1 MRRTKNMGLRVKR
14 WTLLFCASIVVN
26 AALAQ
31 LEFAVADEIQEIR
44 QRYYSLQEHLDD
56 LQVYDFEKG
65 GKAYLQ
71 NGEIVKLSMT
81 SWQRAIDYYFTAQ
94 GDLYFI
100 FERAGE
106 QENRYYFTIQIGNPI
121 DVDLPT
127 LIRWQDPAGQIVDR
141 GQEEAELLALG
152 LEKASEAAQFFATAK
167 LYQTFPGVECRLLA
181 QNRSQVEQEVAT
193 IRRQVQKECERIDRA
208 SVEDKVEL
216 NCVDQTSRYCTPGT
230 ETTRWEFTEEGCDP
244 GCALTTF
251 TEKYVFYDQEGTVC
265 YREDASLTNLYGMAE
280 YSPYEQ
286 QSEQYFSKTVSYYVG
301 GELFYQEKQY
311 GLNDKVLY
319 IGVEPTINW
328 NVLE

>member
-1 MRRTKNMGLRVKR
+1 MRWTSKMGLRVKR

-26 AALAQ
+26 AVLAQ
-31 LEFAVADEIQEIR
+31 LEFAVADEIQEIC

-71 NGEIVKLSMT
+71 NGEIVKLSVT
-81 SWQRAIDYYFTAQ
+81 SWQRAVDYYFTAQ

-100 FERAGE
+100 FERAGK
-106 QENRYYFTIQIGNPI
+106 QENRYYFTIQLGNPI

-127 LIRWQDPAGQIVDR
+127 LIRWQDPAGQILDR
-141 GQEEAELLALG
+141 GQEEVELLTLG
-152 LEKASEAAQFFATAK
+152 LEKANEAVQFFANAK
-167 LYQTFPGVECRLLA
+167 LRQTFPGVECRLLA

-216 NCVDQTSRYCTPGT
+216 NCVDQTSRYCTPGM

-251 TEKYVFYDQEGTVC
+251 TEKYVFYDHEGMVFYQEEVL
-265 YREDASLTNLYGMAE
+265 LTNLFGMAE
-280 YSPYEQ
+280 YSLYEQ
-286 QSEQYFSKTVSYYVG
+286 QSEQYFSKTISYFKE

-311 GLNDKVLY
+311 GLNEQVLR
-319 IGVEPTINW
+319 IDAPVINW
-328 NVLE
+328 NLLE

>member
-1 MRRTKNMGLRVKR
+1 MGLRVKR

-65 GKAYLQ
+65 GKVYLQ

-81 SWQRAIDYYFTAQ
+81 SWQSAVDYYFTAQ

-106 QENRYYFTIQIGNPI
+106 QENRYYFTIQLGNPI

-152 LEKASEAAQFFATAK
+152 LEKASEAVLFFATAK

-286 QSEQYFSKTVSYYVG
+286 QSEQYFSKTVSYFKAGV
-301 GELFYQEKQY
+301 LFYQEKQY